1 MISRP
6 ELISKEKFDPIEWLE
21 IHKIYDPD
29 LEDLFMNLVWDDRED
44 LVKTFITHCNLN
56 GYDVEPDNM
65 YYYAGPYN
73 SYEEGNTVEENII
86 IAYKNCFQLWSRG
99 IAVFAP
105 HLNTANFHL
114 TQEINDSVFVT
125 KYLACLR
132 RFSGLIVDDNWH
144 RSSGT
149 RNEIKKALDLGKPI
163 FLVSDV
169 LDGYWTPENRRI
181 EIHSLPQLEIH
192 SLPQRRNP
200 EFSGL

>member
-1 MISRP
+1 MA
-6 ELISKEKFDPIEWLE
+6 KEKFDPIEWLK

-149 RNEIKKALDLGKPI
+149 RDEIKKALDLGKPI

-169 LDGYWTPENRRI
+169 LDGYWTPENRRLSRN
-181 EIHSLPQLEIH
+181 EILSLPHRQ
-192 SLPQRRNP
+192 NP

>member
-6 ELISKEKFDPIEWLE
+6 ELVSKEKFDPIEWLE

-29 LEDLFMNLVWDDRED
+29 LESLILNMEWSDRED
-44 LVKTFITHCNLN
+44 LVKTFITYCNLN
-56 GYDVEPDNM
+56 GYDVEDNSM

-86 IAYKNCFQLWSRG
+86 TAYKNCFQLWSKG

-114 TQEINDSVFVT
+114 TQDGITIDDQVFVT
-125 KYLACLR
+125 KYLDCLH
-132 RFSGLIVDDNWH
+132 RFSGLIVDDKWNYS
-144 RSSGT
+144 RGT
-149 RNEIKKALDLGKPI
+149 RDEIKKILEIGKPI

-169 LDGYWTPENRRI
+169 LDGYWSPENRRLSRR
-181 EIHSLPQLEIH
+181 EILSLPKLA
-192 SLPQRRNP
+192 
-200 EFSGL
+200 

>member
-6 ELISKEKFDPIEWLE
+6 ELVAKDKFDPIEWLE

-29 LEDLFMNLVWDDRED
+29 LENLILNMEWNDRED

-56 GYDVEPDNM
+56 GYDVEDNSM

-73 SYEEGNTVEENII
+73 SYEEGNTVEGNII
-86 IAYKNCFQLWSRG
+86 TAYKNCFQLWNKG

-114 TQEINDSVFVT
+114 TQEGITIDDQVFVT
-125 KYLACLR
+125 KYLDCLH
-132 RFSGLIVDDNWH
+132 RFSGLIVDNNWY
-144 RSSGT
+144 RSPGT
-149 RNEIKKALDLGKPI
+149 QGELKKALEIGKPI

-169 LDGYWTPENRRI
+169 LDGYWSPENRRLSQN
-181 EIHSLPQLEIH
+181 EIFSLPKIA
-192 SLPQRRNP
+192 
-200 EFSGL
+200 

>member
-6 ELISKEKFDPIEWLE
+6 ELVAKEKFDPIEWLE

-56 GYDVEPDNM
+56 GYTVEGDSM

-114 TQEINDSVFVT
+114 TQEGITIDDQVFVT
-125 KYLACLR
+125 KYLDCLH
-132 RFSGLIVDDNWH
+132 RFSGLIVGDDWEK
-144 RSSGT
+144 SSGT
-149 RNEIKKALDLGKPI
+149 KGEIKKALEIGKPI
-163 FLVSDV
+163 FQFSNVIND
-169 LDGYWTPENRRI
+169 YWSPENRRLSRN
-181 EIHSLPQLEIH
+181 EILSLPKIA
-192 SLPQRRNP
+192 
-200 EFSGL
+200 